1 MNFFDDSSRFGKE
14 AVDGAMKSVS
24 AVTKGFQQIAV
35 EAGDYTK
42 RSYEQS
48 TQHFEKLAQ
57 VRTLDKVIELQSD
70 YARTAYEGWLSQAT
84 RMGEIFSDIA
94 RESYKPV
101 EAAFPNAPKP
111 DLDRTV

>member
-1 MNFFDDSSRFGKE
+1 MQFFDDTNRFGKE

-48 TQHFEKLAQ
+48 AQHFEKLAQ

-70 YARTAYEGWLSQAT
+70 YAKTAYEAWLSQAT

-94 RESYKPV
+94 KESYKPL
-101 EAAFPNAPKP
+101 EAAFPNVARP
-111 DLDRTV
+111 DLNRTV